1 MTTQQLVDD
10 LQRRQALFD
19 IAVSSTD
26 AAPVPGVNPLVA
38 DALANGASSAPA
50 PNPFHAAA
58 MGLAPKVESAPVA
71 PVGAVA
77 PAASALPVTPA
88 PRVDAGETNSFY
100 DMLLRNDAYRL
111 QNKEAFER
119 NEKANRART
128 AIAAVSDALASLG
141 NLVGTTQGAFSQ
153 PQTYQTPFVTEQVEA
168 DRKEA
173 RKLAQAIEDNDMSL
187 RLTQAKYDAEN
198 GLYGNKLALEQA
210 KTDRA
215 MALALE
221 RAKLAEQNAGYKS
234 ALEGTKHGYRS
245 DEIAQ
250 RGDITL
256 KGIEMRNEQSDINN
270 RRTTGTS
277 AQNNIRNNETRKE
290 VGSGNV
296 GGYTTHT
303 DIIYDELR
311 RKTGETKTRTREG
324 GATTTTTTTTAP
336 GGTHGSQASSSASKT
351 PPSRQQSAQ
360 GGSDKTPPS
369 KKKDQKRTPPSKRK

>member
-1 MTTQQLVDD
+1 MATTRQLIDE
-10 LQRRQALFD
+10 LALLREPSE
-19 IAVSSTD
+19 ILTPSVVTSATPPVSPVATPLVTD
-26 AAPVPGVNPLVA
+26 PNPPSLIRDARPVPSPLPPVPDDTEPA
-38 DALANGASSAPA
+38 ARPAIPA
-50 PNPFHAAA
+50 PQ
-58 MGLAPKVESAPVA
+58 VD
-71 PVGAVA
+71 
-77 PAASALPVTPA
+77 TPSS
-88 PRVDAGETNSFY
+88 NSFY
-100 DMLLRNDAYRL
+100 DMLLMNDAYRL

-119 NEKANRART
+119 NEKANKART
-128 AIAAVSDALASLG
+128 AIAAVTDALASLG

-198 GLYGNKLALEQA
+198 GLYGSRLALEQA

-234 ALEGTKHGYRS
+234 ELEGTKHGYRT

-250 RGDITL
+250 RGEIQKEVTQ
-256 KGIEMRNEQSDINN
+256 MRNEQSDLNN
-270 RRTTGTS
+270 RRATGTS
-277 AQNNIRNNETRKE
+277 AANNIRNNETKKE

-296 GGYTTHT
+296 GGYTTRT
-303 DIIYDELR
+303 EIEYDELGH
-311 RKTGETKTRTREG
+311 KVGETKTRTREG
-324 GATTTTTTTTAP
+324 GATTTTTTTAQ
-336 GGTHGSQASSSASKT
+336 GGSSSSSASKT

-369 KKKDQKRTPPSKRK
+369 KKKKDNTKTPPSKRK

>member
-1 MTTQQLVDD
+1 MTPQQLVDD
-10 LQRRQALFD
+10 LQKRQALFD
-19 IAVSSTD
+19 AAVSSTD
-26 AAPVPGVNPLVA
+26 AAPVPGMNPLVA
-38 DALANGASSAPA
+38 EALANGATAATAAS
-50 PNPFHAAA
+50 PNAVHSVA
-58 MGLAPKVESAPVA
+58 MGLAPKVATDSSAPVKAASAA
-71 PVGAVA
+71 PAPPVAKPVA
-77 PAASALPVTPA
+77 PAPQVDTP
-88 PRVDAGETNSFY
+88 ESSSFY

-111 QNKEAFER
+111 ANKEAFER

-128 AIAAVSDALASLG
+128 AIAAVTDALASLG

-187 RLTQAKYDAEN
+187 RLTRAKYDAEN
-198 GLYGNKLALEQA
+198 GLYGSRLALEQA

-234 ALEGTKHGYRS
+234 ELEGTKHGYRT

-250 RGDITL
+250 RGEIQ
-256 KGIEMRNEQSDINN
+256 KEVRQMINEQSDLNN

-277 AQNNIRNNETRKE
+277 AANNIRNNETKKE

-296 GGYTTHT
+296 GGYTTRT
-303 DIIYDELR
+303 EIEYDELGH
-311 RKTGETKTRTREG
+311 KVGETKTRTREG
-324 GATTTTTTTTAP
+324 GATTTTTTTTKPASGKKPNPMGSAP
-336 GGTHGSQASSSASKT
+336 QPEG
-351 PPSRQQSAQ
+351 
-360 GGSDKTPPS
+360 
-369 KKKDQKRTPPSKRK
+369 KKKKKNPMN